1 MPPASERELKIEL
14 DILQPGSFRA
24 KFTFENPDDAAA
36 GNSVNTSFTIPD
48 GLASKPNFDS
58 ADNAKSPYGQALADA
73 LFADDI
79 ARDFYNKSIGNSA
92 SSSLRIRLYCSAS
105 AQELHALRWELL
117 CDPATG
123 RVLSINQNTP
133 FCRFISTSEWKTV
146 HLTQKSKLR
155 ALIAVSNPSDIKDN
169 GLAPINVHAEVIR
182 AWLSLA
188 GQTVPPELDP
198 ALTATPLPNL
208 PATLQS
214 RFGLGDMHQITVL
227 GHSEPVTGDNLL
239 REFANDVDI
248 VYLVCH
254 GTNTTRPLLYLQKA
268 DGTLMPTDGLTI
280 ANRVRALKS
289 PPRLIV
295 LASCESALI
304 RTDGTIAEAVGTF
317 AETAI
322 APLLADAGVPAIVAM
337 QGKITMPT
345 VALMMPEFFR
355 HLASHGNIAQSMAD
369 ARRVAM
375 SNKRFDAW
383 MPALFLRLKAG
394 SLWYKPGFGT
404 SAEEED
410 FAWASI
416 VEAVR
421 KQALF
426 PIIGQDLAEHILGSS
441 AEIASALADANTIPR
456 PQSEKPD
463 AARVTQAVET
473 KLKREALYASL
484 NTIAVDR
491 LNAAALRIDPSMIPS
506 NKEQPLLN
514 VIVDA
519 LAKDPTDP
527 LNILAGLEVKVFAYA
542 ASDLILKNL
551 LRKHGKIP
559 YEMCVDW
566 RDETVNDFDRV
577 STAAA
582 ALLQDF
588 EAASPEKPRKE
599 IIDAWASRIMEAE
612 RRKDLPISLRTIRD
626 ALLDRLDDNP
636 DVLRIEVVRAWR
648 QSLIEPPG
656 DKTTAPWPVKTPVVY
671 YVYGKKTYRDSLV
684 LTEDDFF
691 DYLIKH
697 SKFDLMPPMIT
708 SSLLMGSVVFL
719 GFSLDDWKFRILFR
733 TIMQK
738 GGASL
743 LEKSGF
749 KHVGVQLDPDD
760 YTPDDA
766 IRLKKLLKDYFT
778 ASQINIYWGSSAD
791 FLRELRKRLDAAP
804 SEIEEAR

>member
-14 DILQPGSFRA
+14 DILQPGSYRA
-24 KFTFENPDDAAA
+24 KFTFDNPDSAAA
-36 GNSVNTSFTIPD
+36 GSSVTTTVTLPE
-48 GLASKPNFDS
+48 GLAGQSNFAP
-58 ADNAKSPYGQALADA
+58 ADDAKSPYGQALSAA
-73 LFADDI
+73 LFADPI
-79 ARDFYNKSIGNSA
+79 ARDFYNKAIGDSA
-92 SSSLRIRLYCSAS
+92 SSSLRIRLYCSAN

-155 ALIAVSNPSDIKDN
+155 ALIAVSNPSDLAENDF
-169 GLAPINVHAEVIR
+169 APIDVRAEVIR
-182 AWLSLA
+182 AWLSLT

-198 ALTATPLPNL
+198 ALAATPLPDL

-214 RFGLGDMHQITVL
+214 RFGLGDMDRITVL
-227 GHSEPVTGDNLL
+227 GHREKVTVDNLL
-239 REFANDVDI
+239 REFAGDVDI

-254 GTNTTRPLLYLQKA
+254 GTNTTRPVLYLQKP
-268 DGTLMPTDGLTI
+268 DGAMILTDGLTI
-280 ANRVRALKS
+280 ANKVRALKS

-295 LASCESALI
+295 LASCESA
-304 RTDGTIAEAVGTF
+304 RAKDDGTF

-337 QGKITMPT
+337 QGKIKMPT

-355 HLASHGNIAQSMAD
+355 QLASHGNIAQAMAD
-369 ARRVAM
+369 ARRLAM

-394 SLWYKPGFGT
+394 SLWYTPGFGG
-404 SAEEED
+404 SQADED
-410 FAWASI
+410 FAWDSI
-416 VEAVR
+416 VNAVR

-441 AEIASALADANTIPR
+441 ADIASALADAHAIPR

-473 KLKREALYASL
+473 KLQREALYNSL
-484 NTIAVDR
+484 NDISFAR
-491 LNAAALRIDPSMIPS
+491 LKAAALRLVPNLPPTDF
-506 NKEQPLLN
+506 EQVLLST
-514 VIVDA
+514 IVDA
-519 LAKDPTDP
+519 LAKDPNDP
-527 LNILAGLEVKVFAYA
+527 LNILASLDVKVFACA
-542 ASDLILKNL
+542 ASDLLLKNL
-551 LRKHGKIP
+551 LRKQGKIP

-582 ALLQDF
+582 RLLSDF
-588 EAASPEKPRKE
+588 EAAPSADPFSLIDAWEAR
-599 IIDAWASRIMEAE
+599 IIDAE
-612 RRKDLPISLRTIRD
+612 RRTSLPISLRTIRD
-626 ALLDRLDDNP
+626 ALFDRIDDNP
-636 DVLRIEVVRAWR
+636 QTPPLDLVRAWR
-648 QSLIEPPG
+648 ASLVDPPG
-656 DKTTAPWPVKTPVVY
+656 DKTTAPWPIQTPVVY
-671 YVYGKKTYRDSLV
+671 YLYGKKTYTDSLV

-697 SKFDLMPPMIT
+697 SKFDLMPPMIS
-708 SSLLMGSVVFL
+708 SSLLMGSVLFL
-719 GFSLDDWKFRILFR
+719 GFSFDDWKFRILFR

-760 YTPDDA
+760 YTPADA
-766 IRLKKLLKDYFT
+766 IRLKRLLEAYFT
-778 ASQINIYWGSSAD
+778 ASKINIYWGSSAD
-791 FLRELRKRLDAAP
+791 FLRELKKRLAVAPPRIRAA
-804 SEIEEAR
+804 R